1 MRTIPDTR
9 PSEDKRRPGRNI
21 WLLAMGHFANDTYSG
36 FLAPLQP
43 LLMQQIGYSL
53 TLAGLLTS
61 IQSVATSIMQPVFG
75 LITDRLRRPYLV
87 ILGPLVTA
95 LFIGTLGLWRSYW
108 GLAAIILL
116 GGLGT
121 AAFHPQAAAMA
132 GQASRTRRG
141 MNMSIFVTGG
151 NAGHALG
158 PLIILTVVTLWGLKY
173 SYLTMIYGIIV
184 VAILWRLLPRELP
197 QAKQGSRIPLRWSML
212 KSGRFHALFLVW
224 FVVFARAFIVA
235 AFLTFGPIY
244 LTQQHFSLM
253 VAGSANTIFELSGA
267 GGTILGG
274 ILSDRIGHKPVIL
287 ISLLGALPF
296 FWLFLH
302 TSGMVSLVLLGIAG
316 FFLYSSISVNII
328 MGQELF
334 PEQAGTISSLMMG
347 LAWGLGGLCI
357 TPLGAVAERQGIE
370 FALQWMMIIL
380 IFAVVAA
387 LFIPSARKSS
397 KADTQTLR

>member
-1 MRTIPDTR
+1 MENK
-9 PSEDKRRPGRNI
+9 SERQQFVEKKRPGRTI

-61 IQSVATSIMQPVFG
+61 IQAVATSIMQPVFG
-75 LITDRLRRPYLV
+75 LITDKLRRPWLV

-95 LFIGTLGLWRSYW
+95 LFIGTLGLWRSYE
-108 GLAAIILL
+108 GLAVLILL

-121 AAFHPQAAAMA
+121 AAFHPQAAALA
-132 GQASRTRRG
+132 GQESRARRG
-141 MNMSIFVTGG
+141 MNMSLFVTGG

-158 PLIILTVVTLWGLKY
+158 PLIILTVVSLWGLKY

-184 VAILWRLLPRELP
+184 VAILWRFLPRELP
-197 QAKQGSRIPLRWSML
+197 AAPQGRKIPLRWSVL
-212 KSGRFHALFLVW
+212 KSGRFYALFLVW
-224 FVVFARAFIVA
+224 LIVFVRAFIIS

-244 LTQQHFSLM
+244 LTQQNFSLLA
-253 VAGSANTIFELSGA
+253 AGSANTLFEICGA
-267 GGTILGG
+267 GGIILGG
-274 ILSDRIGHKPVIL
+274 FLSDRIGHKPVIVLSL
-287 ISLLGALPF
+287 IGALPF

-302 TSGMVSLVLLGIAG
+302 TSGAISFVQLGIAG

-334 PEQAGTISSLMMG
+334 PQQAGTISSLMMG
-347 LAWGLGGLCI
+347 FAWGMGGLCI
-357 TPLGAVAERQGIE
+357 TPLGAIAERMGTK
-370 FALQWMMIIL
+370 FALQTML
-380 IFAVVAA
+380 FVLLFAIVAA
-387 LFIPSARKSS
+387 FFIPSARK
-397 KADTQTLR
+397 AQR